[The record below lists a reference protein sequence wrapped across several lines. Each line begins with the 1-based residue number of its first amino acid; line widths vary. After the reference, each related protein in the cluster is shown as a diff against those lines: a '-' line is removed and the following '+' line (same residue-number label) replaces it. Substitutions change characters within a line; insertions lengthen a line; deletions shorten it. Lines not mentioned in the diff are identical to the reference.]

1 MGKNNNSK
9 GSGVD
14 LLAQAMKRV
23 FKEAVEEGVEP
34 LVELVSGVERSMA
47 TKKDVDT
54 TNKNMQKQFAA
65 QPGLISK
72 EVHKI
77 LERKSGK

>member
-1 MGKNNNSK
+1 MGANNNSK
-9 GSGVD
+9 GSTD
-14 LLAQAMKRV
+14 ILAMAMKRV

-47 TKKDVDT
+47 TKKDLDT
-54 TNKNMQKQFAA
+54 TNENMQKQFAA
-65 QPGLISK
+65 QSGLISK